1 MKFLYLK
8 ETDVLGPLGVEEL
21 VREVFFSDDLLVCPE
36 DEAENHDSWKP
47 ARDYPEFKIVLGQAV
62 FASEKENKSVEK
74 TSDQDNSP
82 KQELSQTN
90 KEQSQGLPPLEDT
103 KTESS
108 ADFRRPDFRVNGG
121 GGIYS
126 VTGKVNPQNGTNPQ
140 DHSFDI
146 SKKEDNLLEDLPSE
160 SLLGNGEQSKKISQ
174 IVVGK
179 TAADMPAGKD
189 HYVSIPEEPL
199 QIQETDSLTL
209 DKNNFLEISNNK
221 IISSSDGRVTGKKKN
236 DLIFILSFIA
246 ITIVAIAL
254 CMAFLNM
261 AKEGKMQGIPSVE
274 QEQKGVAEETVPVS
288 QNSLQE
294 GGELAP
300 QISVQ
305 ESAPLEQKPITS
317 EDQAIDIVKNTVLSS
332 KGKTIESYF
341 KEVYGTEYK
350 YSWSAK
356 PFTDKTYIVEF
367 FASQVRSEPFVYL
380 FRVDLEEQKITGA
393 LNNITLDLLA

>member
-8 ETDVLGPLGVEEL
+8 GTDVFGPLKAEEL
-21 VREVFFSDDLLVCPE
+21 IREVFFSDDLLVCPE
-36 DEAENHDSWKP
+36 NNANDQNFWKP
-47 ARDYPEFKIVLGQAV
+47 AKDYPEFKIVLGQAV
-62 FASEKENKSVEK
+62 LTSEKEENAS
-74 TSDQDNSP
+74 NHHNFP
-82 KQELSQTN
+82 AQELTQTN
-90 KEQSQGLPPLEDT
+90 QNQSQDLPPLEDT

-108 ADFRRPDFRVNGG
+108 TDFRKPDFNMNNGG
-121 GGIYS
+121 GINAVSG
-126 VTGKVNPQNGTNPQ
+126 TVNGQNGNNQQ
-140 DHSFDI
+140 DNAFDT
-146 SKKEDNLLEDLPSE
+146 SKKGDNLLEELPSE
-160 SLLGNGEQSKKISQ
+160 NLLGNGEQNKKTSQ
-174 IVVGK
+174 IVVGQ
-179 TAADMPAGKD
+179 TAVDMPSDKE
-189 HYVSIPEEPL
+189 HSVPIPEEPL
-199 QIQETDSLTL
+199 PVQETDNFIL

-246 ITIVAIAL
+246 ITIVALAL

-261 AKEGKMQGIPSVE
+261 TKEGKMQGSPTME
-274 QEQKGVAEETVPVS
+274 QEQKDIAEETVPVS
-288 QNSLQE
+288 QNLLQG

-305 ESAPLEQKPITS
+305 ESAPLEQKPITL
-317 EDQAIDIVKNTVLSS
+317 EDQAINIVKNTVLSS

-341 KEVYGTEYK
+341 KEAYGTEYK

-380 FRVDLEEQKITGA
+380 FRVDLGEQKITGA